1 MSTQSKLPDVGTTIF
16 TVMSRLAQ
24 ENNAV
29 NLSQGFPDFDCS
41 HELIDLVSKY
51 MRKGLN
57 QYSPMAGVKE
67 LREEI
72 AEKSENLYGSV
83 YHPEKEVTVTT
94 GGSEAIFSVISAF
107 INAKDE
113 VIIFEPAF
121 DLYRPVI
128 ELFGGIVKP
137 VQLKAPDFQINWN
150 EVKDLISSRTK
161 MILLNNPNNPA
172 TYLLGQNDFQQLIQ
186 IVKDTE
192 ILVLSDEVY
201 EHMVFDEEKF
211 ISVSQ
216 FPELRERSFVIASFG
231 KLFHITGWKVGYCLA
246 PEELTKEIRKVHQYN
261 VFCVSTPVQHAIAE
275 FLKNENEY
283 LELNKFFQQKR
294 DFFMNGLAGTPFQ
307 IIKPKGTYYLLADYS
322 GISDLN
328 DVEFSKFLTEKYK
341 VATIPVSA
349 FYKNSP
355 NQKLVRFCFAKKEE
369 TMAKAIDNLQK
380 LNDGI

>member
-1 MSTQSKLPDVGTTIF
+1 MNIHSKLPSVGTTIF
-16 TVMSRLAQ
+16 TVMSKLAQ

-41 HELIDLVSKY
+41 PELVNLVSKY
-51 MRKGLN
+51 MKLGHN
-57 QYSPMAGVKE
+57 QYSPMAGVNE

-72 AEKSENLYGSV
+72 AKKSEELYNSV
-83 YHPEKEVTVTT
+83 YHPEKEITVTT
-94 GGSEAIFSVISAF
+94 GGSEAIFSIVSAF
-107 INAKDE
+107 IKEGDE

-128 ELFGGIVKP
+128 ELFGGIVRSI
-137 VQLKAPDFQINWN
+137 QLEAPDFEINWN
-150 EVKDLISSRTK
+150 EVKNLVSSKTK

-172 TYLLGQNDFQQLIQ
+172 TYLLEKNDFEELIQ
-186 IVKDTE
+186 IVKDSG

-216 FPELRERSFVIASFG
+216 FPELKERSFVVASFG
-231 KLFHITGWKVGYCLA
+231 KLLHITGWKVGYCLA

-261 VFCVSTPVQHAIAE
+261 VFCVSTPVQYAIAE
-275 FLKNENEY
+275 FLKRKDEY
-283 LELNKFFQQKR
+283 LGLNQFFQQKR
-294 DFFMNGLAGTPFQ
+294 DFLMGGLSQTPFQ

-322 GISDLN
+322 LISNLD
-328 DVEFSKFLTEKYK
+328 DVAFSKFMTEKYK

-349 FYKNSP
+349 FYENP
-355 NQKLVRFCFAKKEE
+355 PEQKLLRFCFAKKKE
-369 TMAKAIDNLQK
+369 TLESAIEK
-380 LNDGI
+380 LIRV

>member
-1 MSTQSKLPDVGTTIF
+1 MNIHSKLPNVGTTIF
-16 TVMSRLAQ
+16 TVMSKLAQ

-41 HELIDLVSKY
+41 PALIDLVTKY
-51 MRKGLN
+51 MKQGHN

-72 AEKSENLYGSV
+72 ARKSEELYGSV
-83 YHPEKEVTVTT
+83 YLPENEVTITT
-94 GGSEAIFSVISAF
+94 GGSEAIFSIISAF
-107 INAKDE
+107 IKEGDE

-128 ELFGGIVKP
+128 ELFGGIVKAS
-137 VQLKAPDFQINWN
+137 QLEAPAFQINWK
-150 EVKDLISSRTK
+150 EVKRLVSPKTK

-172 TYLLGQNDFQQLIQ
+172 TYLLGKNDFEELIQ
-186 IVKDTE
+186 IVKDSE

-201 EHMVFDEEKF
+201 EHMVFDKEKF

-216 FPELRERSFVIASFG
+216 FRELKNRSFVVASFG

-246 PEELTKEIRKVHQYN
+246 PEELTKEMRKVHQYN
-261 VFCVSTPVQHAIAE
+261 VFCVSTPVQYAVAE
-275 FLKNENEY
+275 FMKNKNEY
-283 LELNKFFQQKR
+283 LGLNQFFQQKR
-294 DFFMNGLAGTPFQ
+294 DFLMDGLSQTPFK

-328 DVEFSKFLTEKYK
+328 DVEFSQFLTKEYK

-349 FYKNSP
+349 FYENP
-355 NQKLVRFCFAKKEE
+355 PEQKLLRLCFAKKEE
-369 TMAKAIDNLQK
+369 TLEMAIKK
-380 LNDGI
+380 LWEI